1 MNNQGSPDQPGKM
14 TCILKPGVLDCN
26 QPLLCS
32 WVVVFLAKKLHE
44 IIFAVYLTMKTFTS
58 PLRVWTCLENAG
70 LWTLISDVFWVMSIF
85 NLFPKSLRLWTLLL
99 DWKYRGDKNWT
110 YNFRCI
116 LSLSKRWFWKLDF
129 TLKYKFYSAFIA
141 DKQKLPVVELWE
153 FLTNLREA
161 INSRFL
167 VIPTS
172 QHSPH

>member
-70 LWTLISDVFWVMSIF
+70 LWTLISDMFWVMSIF
-85 NLFPKSLRLWTLLL
+85 NLFPKSLRLWTFLL

-116 LSLSKRWFWKLDF
+116 LIVSVKDGFGSWILLWNTNFIQPSLL
-129 TLKYKFYSAFIA
+129 
-141 DKQKLPVVELWE
+141 
-153 FLTNLREA
+153 
-161 INSRFL
+161 INKSYQWLNCENF
-167 VIPTS
+167 
-172 QHSPH
+172 